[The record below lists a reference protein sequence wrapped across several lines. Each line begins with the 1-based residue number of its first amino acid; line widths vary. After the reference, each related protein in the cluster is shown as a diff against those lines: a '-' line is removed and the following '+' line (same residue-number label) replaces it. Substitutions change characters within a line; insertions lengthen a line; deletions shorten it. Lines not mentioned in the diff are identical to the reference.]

1 MCIHLRNKD
10 GAIEM
15 EVSRKQ
21 DDAFWNLEVR
31 VLDIV

>member
-1 MCIHLRNKD
+1 MCLRLRDED

-21 DDAFWNLEVR
+21 DDALGNLEVR
-31 VLDIV
+31 IFDIV

>member
-1 MCIHLRNKD
+1 MSLCLRDEN

-21 DDAFWNLEVR
+21 YDAVGNLEVR
-31 VLDIV
+31 VLHIV